1 MSQFGLS
8 KDERL
13 HSKRDIDTLMAKGRF
28 GEIDFLKY
36 KFLRSNGCPYNRMM
50 VSVPKRLFKRAV
62 KRNLLKRRIRESF
75 RLQKH
80 LAAPSQEG
88 GGIDILFIYSDR
100 NVRSFTEIKVATE
113 KILTKING

>member
-1 MSQFGLS
+1 MSEFGLT

-13 HSKRDIDTLMAKGRF
+13 HSKRDIDTLIAKGRF
-28 GEIDFLKY
+28 GEIEFLKY
-36 KFLRSNGCPYNRMM
+36 KFLKTNGCPYNRMM

-80 LAAPSQEG
+80 LIQLSQQGEG
-88 GGIDILFIYSDR
+88 TDILFIYSDR
-100 NVRSFTEIKVATE
+100 NVRSFSEIKQATE